1 MISLDKLVQVGF
13 TVKQATSLALFFR
26 NIGYLTTNTSSLMTD
41 FSLPENKVVVIDSID
56 TLKTIFKADTEDYA
70 LIETILNQKGNM
82 KPNQSKLNNVIVYVG
97 TLAEGQNWGNLVD
110 EMISVNANYAQLL
123 IATKEAEEIK
133 NAGAKA
139 LANNRLLV
147 AQTDNEDVA
156 NKVTGN
162 VAQALKALNNANVML
177 MYKEAPMEFLNAGVA
192 SIMAQG
198 YLGAVGSLYS
208 TVTSVTPEDYT
219 ATVNANLDEQ
229 NVSYYTYV
237 NPINGGGVEQY
248 ASPIVVGGYM
258 INGED
263 AKRRYIRYCV
273 DLMLK
278 AKAVDFLK
286 GKHGYTQEAS
296 VLLSA
301 ELNSLFVGFQTN
313 ELVRN
318 TEIVGDK
325 KVYGFEIKVYSPS
338 EIRELDEEAYN
349 AQKWLVKGYYR
360 DVLTGRAVE
369 IDLFIDPTDAQ
380 LNTLGF

>member
-26 NIGYLTTNTSSLMTD
+26 NIGYLTTNTAGLMTD

-56 TLKTIFKADTEDYA
+56 TLKVVFKADTEDYA

-97 TLAEGQNWGNLVD
+97 ALAEGQNWGNLVD

-123 IATKEAEEIK
+123 VATKDAEEIK

-147 AQTDNEDVA
+147 AQTDDEDVA
-156 NKVTGN
+156 NKVADN

-208 TVTSVTPEDYT
+208 TVTGVTPEDYT

-263 AKRRYIRYCV
+263 AKRRYIRYCI

-286 GKHGYTQEAS
+286 GKHGYTQESS

>member
-26 NIGYLTTNTSSLMTD
+26 NIGYLTTNTAGLMTD

-56 TLKTIFKADTEDYA
+56 TLKAVFKADTEDYV

-97 TLAEGQNWGNLVD
+97 ALAEGQNWGNLVD

-123 IATKEAEEIK
+123 VATKDTEEIK
-133 NAGAKA
+133 NASAKA

-263 AKRRYIRYCV
+263 AKRRYIRYCI

-301 ELNSLFVGFQTN
+301 ELNSLLVGFQTN

-360 DVLTGRAVE
+360 DVLTGRAVK

>member
-26 NIGYLTTNTSSLMTD
+26 NIGYLTTNTAGLMTD

-56 TLKTIFKADTEDYA
+56 TLKTVFKADTEDYA

-97 TLAEGQNWGNLVD
+97 ALAEGQNWGNLVD

-123 IATKEAEEIK
+123 VATKDAEEIK

-156 NKVTGN
+156 NKVADN

-208 TVTSVTPEDYT
+208 TVTGVTPEDYT

-263 AKRRYIRYCV
+263 AKRRYIRYCI

-301 ELNSLFVGFQTN
+301 ELNSLFVAFQTN

>member
-26 NIGYLTTNTSSLMTD
+26 NIGYLTTNTAGLMTD
-41 FSLPENKVVVIDSID
+41 FSLPENRVVVIDSID
-56 TLKTIFKADTEDYA
+56 TLKAVFKADTEDYA

-97 TLAEGQNWGNLVD
+97 ALAEGQNWGNLVD

-123 IATKEAEEIK
+123 VATKDAEEIK
-133 NAGAKA
+133 NASAKA

-156 NKVTGN
+156 NKVADN

-208 TVTSVTPEDYT
+208 TVTGVTPEDYT

-258 INGED
+258 VNGED
-263 AKRRYIRYCV
+263 AKRRYIRYCI

-301 ELNSLFVGFQTN
+301 ELNSLFVAFQTN

>member
-26 NIGYLTTNTSSLMTD
+26 NIGYLTTNTAGLMTD

-56 TLKTIFKADTEDYA
+56 TLKAVFKADTEDYA

-97 TLAEGQNWGNLVD
+97 ALAEGQNWGNLVD

-123 IATKEAEEIK
+123 VATKDAEEIK

-139 LANNRLLV
+139 LANNRLFV

-208 TVTSVTPEDYT
+208 TVTGVTPEDYT

-263 AKRRYIRYCV
+263 AKRRYIRYCI

-349 AQKWLVKGYYR
+349 TQKWLVKGYYR

>member
-26 NIGYLTTNTSSLMTD
+26 NIGYLTTNTAGLKTD
-41 FSLPENKVVVIDSID
+41 FVVPDNKIIVIDSID
-56 TLKTIFKADTEDYA
+56 TLKTVFKADTEDYA
-70 LIETILNQKGNM
+70 LIETIFNQKGNM
-82 KPNQSKLNNVIVYVG
+82 KPNQSKVNNVIVYMA
-97 TLAEGQNWGNLVD
+97 TLAEGQDWGNLVD

-123 IATKEAEEIK
+123 IATKEAEQIK

-139 LANNRLLV
+139 LANNRLLI
-147 AQTDNEDVA
+147 AQTDNTDVA
-156 NKVTGN
+156 NKVTNN
-162 VAQALKALNNANVML
+162 VAQALKALNNANVL
-177 MYKEAPMEFLNAGVA
+177 LAYKETPMEFLNAGVA

-198 YLGAVGSLYS
+198 YLGSVGSLYS

-237 NPINGGGVEQY
+237 NAINGGGVEQY
-248 ASPIVVGGYM
+248 AQPVVVGGYM

-286 GKHGYTQEAS
+286 GKHGYTQESS

-301 ELNSLFVGFQTN
+301 ELNSLFVAFQTN

-325 KVYGFEIKVYSPS
+325 KVYGFEIKVYSPA

-360 DVLTGRAVE
+360 DVLTGRAIE

>member
-26 NIGYLTTNTSSLMTD
+26 NIGYLTTNTAGLMTD

-56 TLKTIFKADTEDYA
+56 TLKAVFKADTEDYA

-97 TLAEGQNWGNLVD
+97 ALAEGQNWGNLVD

-123 IATKEAEEIK
+123 VATKDAEEIK

-156 NKVTGN
+156 NKVADN

-177 MYKEAPMEFLNAGVA
+177 MYKEAPMEFLNAGIA

-208 TVTSVTPEDYT
+208 TVTGVTPEDYT

>member
-26 NIGYLTTNTSSLMTD
+26 NIGYLTTNTAGLMTD

-56 TLKTIFKADTEDYA
+56 TLKTVFKADTEDYA

-97 TLAEGQNWGNLVD
+97 ALAEGQNWGNLVD

-123 IATKEAEEIK
+123 IATKDAEEIK

-156 NKVTGN
+156 NKVADN

-208 TVTSVTPEDYT
+208 TVTGVTPEDYT

-263 AKRRYIRYCV
+263 AKRRYIRYCI

-301 ELNSLFVGFQTN
+301 ELNSLFVAFQTN

>member
-26 NIGYLTTNTSSLMTD
+26 NIGYLTTNTAGLMTD

-56 TLKTIFKADTEDYA
+56 TLKTVFKADTEDYA

-97 TLAEGQNWGNLVD
+97 ALAEGQNWGNLVD

-123 IATKEAEEIK
+123 VATKDAEEIK

-156 NKVTGN
+156 NKVTSN

-208 TVTSVTPEDYT
+208 TVTGVTPEDYT

-258 INGED
+258 VNGED

-301 ELNSLFVGFQTN
+301 ELNSLFVAFQTN

>member
-1 MISLDKLVQVGF
+1 MIALDKLVQVGF

-26 NIGYLTTNTSSLMTD
+26 NIGYLTTNTANLQVS
-41 FSLPENKVVVIDSID
+41 FVLPENKVVVIDSID
-56 TLKTIFKADTEDYA
+56 TLKGVFKADTEDYA

-82 KPNQSKLNNVIVYVG
+82 KPNQSKTNNVIVYVG
-97 TLAEGQNWGNLVD
+97 TLAEGENWGNLVD

-123 IATKEAEEIK
+123 IATKDAEEIK
-133 NAGAKA
+133 KASAKA
-139 LANNRLLV
+139 LSNNRLLV

-156 NKVTGN
+156 NKVADN

-177 MYKEAPMEFLNAGVA
+177 MYKETPMEFLNAGVA

-208 TVTSVTPEDYT
+208 TVTGVTPEDYT

-258 INGED
+258 VNGED

-301 ELNSLFVGFQTN
+301 ELNSLFVAFQTN

-325 KVYGFEIKVYSPS
+325 KVYGFELKVYSPS

>member
-13 TVKQATSLALFFR
+13 TVKEATSLALFFR
-26 NIGYLTTNTSSLMTD
+26 NIGYLTTNTAGLVEG
-41 FSLPENKVVVIDSID
+41 FSLPANKVVVIDTVD
-56 TLKTIFKADTEDYA
+56 TLKTVFKSDTADYA
-70 LIETILNQKGNM
+70 TIETILNQKGNM
-82 KPNQSKLNNVIVYVG
+82 KPNQSKTNNVIVYVNSG
-97 TLAEGQNWGNLVD
+97 EDWGVLVD
-110 EMISVNANYAQLL
+110 EMIATNGNFAQLVIESKEGAD
-123 IATKEAEEIK
+123 IAQAS
-133 NAGAKA
+133 AKA

-147 AQTDNEDVA
+147 AQTDDEDVA
-156 NKVTGN
+156 NKVASN
-162 VAQALKALNNANVML
+162 VAESLKALNNANVL
-177 MYKEAPMEFLNAGVA
+177 LAYKQTAMEFLDAGLA

-198 YLGAVGSLYS
+198 YLGSVGALYS
-208 TVTSVTPEDYT
+208 TVTGVTPEDYT

-263 AKRRYIRYCV
+263 AKRRYIRYCI

-286 GKHGYTQEAS
+286 TKPSYTQESSVILAS
-296 VLLSA
+296 
-301 ELNSLFVGFQTN
+301 ELNSLFIACQTN
-313 ELVRN
+313 ELVRQN
-318 TEIVGDK
+318 EIVGDK
-325 KVYGFEIKVYSPS
+325 KAKGFEIKVYTPV

-360 DVLTGRAVE
+360 DVLTGRAIE
-369 IDLFIDPTDAQ
+369 IDLFIDPTDAL

>member
-26 NIGYLTTNTSSLMTD
+26 NIGYLTTNTAGLMTD

-56 TLKTIFKADTEDYA
+56 TLKTVFKADTEDYA

-97 TLAEGQNWGNLVD
+97 ALAEGQNWGNLVD

-123 IATKEAEEIK
+123 VATKDAEEIK

-208 TVTSVTPEDYT
+208 TVTGVTPEDYT

-263 AKRRYIRYCV
+263 AKRRYIRYCI

-301 ELNSLFVGFQTN
+301 ELNSLFVAFQTN

>member
-41 FSLPENKVVVIDSID
+41 FSLPENKVVVVDSID
-56 TLKTIFKADTEDYA
+56 TLKTVFKADTEDYA

-123 IATKEAEEIK
+123 VATKDAEEIK

-147 AQTDNEDVA
+147 AQTDNENVA
-156 NKVTGN
+156 NKVADN

-208 TVTSVTPEDYT
+208 TVTGVTPEDYT

-301 ELNSLFVGFQTN
+301 ELNSLFVAFQTN

>member
-26 NIGYLTTNTSSLMTD
+26 NIGYLTTNTAGLMTD

-56 TLKTIFKADTEDYA
+56 TLKAVFKADTEDYA

-123 IATKEAEEIK
+123 VATKDAEEIK

-263 AKRRYIRYCV
+263 AKRRYIRYCI

-301 ELNSLFVGFQTN
+301 ELNSLFVAFQTN

-349 AQKWLVKGYYR
+349 TQKWLVKGYYR